1 VIRIRWGAV
10 SLLAAGAVLVPAG
23 AAEACLVD
31 AIGVHSVADEGTN
44 VRPGDSIRVTGER
57 LGSEAEPGEAV
68 TYSAYVVDPKLA
80 APHNVVLTLATDEPV
95 PPNGRLAR
103 EFPIGDLG
111 DRPRSLQL
119 EVDVEH
125 GTTFQL
131 FKDFTYLQPSS
142 PAPSDPRSPPQAT
155 QPTHTAPPPV
165 PPAGQQPSGNPTPGS
180 NAAHGT
186 ETTHGGRVHSHS
198 AAHHGTPSEHR
209 TASQSNARQSTQAAN
224 TVAAKRTRDR
234 RVAGASREPLA
245 RVPSRS
251 TANQHQPAAEA
262 LSPRPERADDR
273 GTSPLPPG
281 VAATAPERPVESDT
295 PAVIVALLLGSG
307 IAVLLR
313 SRLRPT
319 GEAAIVPAPLPP
331 RLPAA
336 VAVEVLTGD
345 PPATPL
351 PDPLEV
357 ELQEMLA
364 EHAAQERATP
374 RAARATAE
382 PPARSTA

>member
-1 VIRIRWGAV
+1 MIRIRWGAV
-10 SLLAAGAVLVPAG
+10 SLLAAGAVLVSAAG
-23 AAEACLVD
+23 AQACDLS
-31 AIGVHSVADEGTN
+31 ALGVHNVADDGTD
-44 VRPGDSIRVTGER
+44 VGPGDSIRITGVR
-57 LGSEAEPGEAV
+57 LGSEAAPGEPIK
-68 TYSAYVVDPKLA
+68 YSASVRDHGA
-80 APHNVVLTLATDEPV
+80 VVLTLADHEPV
-95 PPNGRLAR
+95 PPSGRLERA
-103 EFPIGDLG
+103 FPIGDLG
-111 DRPRSLQL
+111 DQPRDLDLYL
-119 EVDVEH
+119 EVYHSGGVS
-125 GTTFQL
+125 
-131 FKDFTYLQPSS
+131 KSYPFTYLQRSS
-142 PAPSDPRSPPQAT
+142 PGPSEPGIRAD
-155 QPTHTAPPPV
+155 QPANTPATAPGPPT
-165 PPAGQQPSGNPTPGS
+165 GQQPSGNPTPGS